1 MFQMKTNFSA
11 KSIRIFLFVLFCF
24 SVVIA
29 VSPTT
34 SQADTQLRRLPTPTP
49 TKKPTPTPTPTRK
62 PTPTPT
68 LVPTKIPT
76 PTPTKVLYPAQ
87 VLNLTNWKETLPIG
101 TQGSPTEIT
110 QPSLAKYS
118 IAPWFVVTASGTA
131 VQFRAAV
138 NGVTTSGSSYPRS
151 ELREMTNNGS
161 STASWSNTTG
171 THTMLIDEAITA
183 VPATKRHI
191 VAGQIHGASD
201 DIIVIRLEYPKLFVD
216 INGVTG
222 PTLDA
227 NYVLGK
233 RFTVKFVASGGKTNI
248 YYNGS
253 STSAYT
259 LNQAY
264 SGAYFKAGA
273 YTQSN
278 CSTEASSLCNAN
290 NYGEVDIY
298 NLQVTHQ

>member
-1 MFQMKTNFSA
+1 
-11 KSIRIFLFVLFCF
+11 
-24 SVVIA
+24 
-29 VSPTT
+29 
-34 SQADTQLRRLPTPTP
+34 
-49 TKKPTPTPTPTRK
+49 
-62 PTPTPT
+62 
-68 LVPTKIPT
+68 
-76 PTPTKVLYPAQ
+76 
-87 VLNLTNWKETLPIG
+87 
-101 TQGSPTEIT
+101 
-110 QPSLAKYS
+110 
-118 IAPWFVVTASGTA
+118 
-131 VQFRAAV
+131 
-138 NGVTTSGSSYPRS
+138 
-151 ELREMTNNGS
+151 
-161 STASWSNTTG
+161 
-171 THTMLIDEAITA
+171 MLIDEAITA